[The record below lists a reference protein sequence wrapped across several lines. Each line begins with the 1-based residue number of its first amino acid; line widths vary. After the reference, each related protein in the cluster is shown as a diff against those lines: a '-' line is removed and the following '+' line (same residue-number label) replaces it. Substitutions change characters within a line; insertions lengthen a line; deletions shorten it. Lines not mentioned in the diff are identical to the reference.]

1 MIRIRKAVRF
11 LIVAVLL
18 IALFAGWQ
26 TGTLCSVGYDAIAYI
41 CPLGALETIF
51 GSWAFVPRVL
61 ICLAVVVIVALVF
74 GKAFCSWVCPVAP
87 LSDLLRG
94 RKAREKDEC
103 ERTQA
108 ARRVLERWSDT
119 NAAQAEKHKPFR
131 SRVDGRHVVLA
142 GSLASAAVCGF
153 PVFCLVCPIG
163 LTFASAIA
171 LYRLIGFNEPAIE
184 VLVFPA
190 LLVLELTVF
199 RKWCHRFCPVGALLS
214 LLSRGNRTFK
224 PHVNASMCARH
235 AGSSCAACAQA
246 CPEHIDPCADLGD
259 RSLAECTRCGA
270 CVNTCPAKALSFV
283 NRKE

>member
-108 ARRVLERWSDT
+108 AHRVLERWSDT

-190 LLVLELTVF
+190 LLVLELTVL

-224 PHVNASMCARH
+224 PHVDASMCARH
-235 AGSSCAACAQA
+235 AGSLCAACAQA

>member
-51 GSWAFVPRVL
+51 GSWAFVLRVL

-108 ARRVLERWSDT
+108 AHRVLERWSDT

-190 LLVLELTVF
+190 LLVLELTVL

-224 PHVNASMCARH
+224 PHVDASMCARH

>member
-1 MIRIRKAVRF
+1 MTRIRKAVRF

-108 ARRVLERWSDT
+108 AHRVLERWSDT
-119 NAAQAEKHKPFR
+119 NAAHAEKHKPFR

-259 RSLAECTRCGA
+259 CSLAECTRCGA

>member
-108 ARRVLERWSDT
+108 AHRVLERWSDT
-119 NAAQAEKHKPFR
+119 NAAQAEKHKPIR

-171 LYRLIGFNEPAIE
+171 LYRLIGFNEPAIG

>member
-61 ICLAVVVIVALVF
+61 ICLAVVVIVARVF

-108 ARRVLERWSDT
+108 AHRVLERWSDT

>member
-11 LIVAVLL
+11 LIVVVLL

-61 ICLAVVVIVALVF
+61 ICLAAVVIVALVF

-94 RKAREKDEC
+94 KKAREKDEC

-108 ARRVLERWSDT
+108 AHRVLERWSDT
-119 NAAQAEKHKPFR
+119 NAAQAEKHKPIR

-224 PHVNASMCARH
+224 PHVDASMCARH

>member
-51 GSWAFVPRVL
+51 GSWVFVPRVL

-108 ARRVLERWSDT
+108 AHRVLERWSDT

>member
-51 GSWAFVPRVL
+51 GSWAFIPRVL

-108 ARRVLERWSDT
+108 AHRVLERWSDT

-224 PHVNASMCARH
+224 PHVDASMCARH

>member
-94 RKAREKDEC
+94 KKAREKDEC

-108 ARRVLERWSDT
+108 AHRVLERWSDT

-190 LLVLELTVF
+190 LLVLELTVL

-214 LLSRGNRTFK
+214 LLSRGSRTFK
-224 PHVNASMCARH
+224 PHVDASMCARH
-235 AGSSCAACAQA
+235 AGSPCAACAQA

>member
-61 ICLAVVVIVALVF
+61 ICLAAVVIVALVF

-94 RKAREKDEC
+94 KKAREKDEC

-108 ARRVLERWSDT
+108 AHRVLERWSDT

-190 LLVLELTVF
+190 LLVLELTVL

-224 PHVNASMCARH
+224 PHVDASMCARH

>member
-41 CPLGALETIF
+41 CPLGALEAIF

-61 ICLAVVVIVALVF
+61 ICLAVVVIVALAF

-94 RKAREKDEC
+94 KKAREKDEC

-108 ARRVLERWSDT
+108 AHRVLERWSDT

-190 LLVLELTVF
+190 LLVLELTVL

-224 PHVNASMCARH
+224 PHVDASMCARH

>member
-51 GSWAFVPRVL
+51 GSWAFVSRVL

-108 ARRVLERWSDT
+108 AHRVLERWSDT

>member
-51 GSWAFVPRVL
+51 GSWAFVTRVL

-108 ARRVLERWSDT
+108 AHRVLERWSDT

-199 RKWCHRFCPVGALLS
+199 HKWCHRFCPVGALLS

-224 PHVNASMCARH
+224 PHVDASMCARH

>member
-103 ERTQA
+103 ECTQA
-108 ARRVLERWSDT
+108 AHRVLERWSDT

-190 LLVLELTVF
+190 LLVLELTVL

-224 PHVNASMCARH
+224 PHVDASMCARH

>member
-1 MIRIRKAVRF
+1 MISIRKAVRF

-108 ARRVLERWSDT
+108 AHRVLERWSVT

>member
-41 CPLGALETIF
+41 CPLGALEAIF

-108 ARRVLERWSDT
+108 AHRVLERWSDT
-119 NAAQAEKHKPFR
+119 NAAQAEKHKPFL

-190 LLVLELTVF
+190 LLVLELTVL

-224 PHVNASMCARH
+224 PHVDASMCARH